1 MSAEATGIG
10 VTFFVMVLAA
20 LTAWDTGG
28 VWPNFAP
35 PHERAS
41 AARAYDAAT
50 LERLGEV
57 TAAYDPHGVLAV
69 GGYTRP
75 LG

>member
-1 MSAEATGIG
+1 M
-10 VTFFVMVLAA
+10 L
-20 LTAWDTGG
+20 LDDTGG

-35 PHERAS
+35 PHDSTS
-41 AARAYDAAT
+41 AARAYDPAT
-50 LERLGEV
+50 PDQLSGI
-57 TAAYDPHGVLAV
+57 TAAYDPHGVLAI